1 MSYFVAAAT
10 YAQYTP
16 LNQHLSTLVLVE
28 LSLVVVLGV
37 VVLVDVVTGKVL
49 GVITRTSERTYSGSK
64 LVDWSQ
70 TRLAGM
76 DLAKSSIDLNSSSER
91 STAVD
96 KYGTRTW

>member
-16 LNQHLSTLVLVE
+16 HNQHLSTLVLVE

-37 VVLVDVVTGKVL
+37 VVLVDVVVGLEAWLSVL
-49 GVITRTSERTYSGSK
+49 NH
-64 LVDWSQ
+64 LVEMGDILSDWSQ

-96 KYGTRTW
+96 Q